1 MSEENKEKSFAEL
14 FESGEMDLGSDLQ
27 VGDRVRGEII
37 ALGQDLIYVDTGT
50 KTDGVAE
57 KQDLLDDQG
66 CFPYTQGD
74 SIELFVVSRKRN
86 EIRLAPT
93 MGGRAAG
100 LEQLE
105 QAMQRKIPVEG
116 KVKETCKGGFRVR
129 VMNQTAFCPLS
140 QISIRPVEDPESLVG
155 ENLRF
160 LISRIEDK
168 GRNIVVSRRDLLE
181 REQAESLEAF
191 KEKARL
197 GDVLE
202 GTVTRVEPYG
212 AFVEVAPGLEGLV
225 HVSELDWSRSVK
237 PEEQVAPGDKVRV
250 KFLSLAEQD
259 RGRVR
264 LELSIK
270 QTQTDPWEELAPKLE
285 PGSLVSGTVTRTAPF
300 GCFVEISPGIEGL
313 VHISEM
319 SYLKRVHKPE
329 DEVAVGQEVPVMI
342 KDVDLESRRISLSL
356 RDAEG
361 DPWLNVGERY
371 KKGQIVQGIVEKKE
385 RFGVFIRLEPGVA
398 GLLPIS
404 KIESAQKESG
414 LSFDKINPDEQ
425 IQVMIEAIDQD
436 QRRIS
441 LAPADAAR
449 SEDWKSYTPDNQQL
463 GTLGEKLKQAL
474 NQKQGS

>member
-1 MSEENKEKSFAEL
+1 
-14 FESGEMDLGSDLQ
+14 
-27 VGDRVRGEII
+27 
-37 ALGQDLIYVDTGT
+37 
-50 KTDGVAE
+50 DGVAE

-66 CFPYTQGD
+66 RFPYALGD
-74 SIELFVVSRKRN
+74 SLELFVVSRKRN
-86 EIRLAPT
+86 EIRLAPA

-129 VMNQTAFCPLS
+129 VMNQIAFCPLS
-140 QISIRPVEDPESLVG
+140 QISIRPVEDPESFVG
-155 ENLRF
+155 ESHRF
-160 LISRIEDK
+160 LISRIEEK

-181 REQAESLEAF
+181 KEQAESLEAF
-191 KEKARL
+191 KEKARP

-225 HVSELDWSRSVK
+225 HVSELDWSRTVK

-250 KFLSLAEQD
+250 KFLSLEEQD
-259 RGRVR
+259 KGRVR
-264 LELSIK
+264 LELSVK
-270 QTQTDPWEELAPKLE
+270 QTLTDPWEEVAPKLE
-285 PGSLVSGTVTRTAPF
+285 SGSLVTGTVTRTAPF

-329 DEVAVGQEVPVMI
+329 DEVAVGQEISVMI
-342 KDVDLESRRISLSL
+342 KEVDLESRRISLSL
-356 RDAEG
+356 RDAQG
-361 DPWLNVGERY
+361 DPWQDVGERY
-371 KKGQIVQGIVEKKE
+371 KKGQVVQGVVEKKE
-385 RFGVFIRLEPGVA
+385 RFGVFVRLEPGVV

-404 KIESAQKESG
+404 RIERAQKETG
-414 LSFDKINPDEQ
+414 LSPDALSPDQKIP
-425 IQVMIEAIDQD
+425 VMIEAIDQE

-441 LAPADAAR
+441 LVPADA
-449 SEDWKSYTPDNQQL
+449 SQTEDWKSYTPDNEQL
-463 GTLGEKLKQAL
+463 GSLGEKLKQAL
-474 NQKQGS
+474 QEKKGS